1 VLPELRRRGATAAPA
16 DLAALL
22 VTAPA

>member
-1 VLPELRRRGATAAPA
+1 VVEALLILQGADPA

-22 VTAPA
+22 KRGE